1 MLVTRPGKKQSS
13 STEVLDGHPFVIG
26 VACLLHQY
34 PDSVSNQVIRYLA
47 QYVRSF
53 YVEQTAQIQAFR
65 SSAKVAPLGHE
76 ITNGTVFLDRLFA
89 ARQTPRSHLEELL
102 PKPLIDLQ

>member
-1 MLVTRPGKKQSS
+1 MKSQQNKIVQVTIPGKKQSS

-26 VACLLHQY
+26 VACLLNQY
-34 PDSVSNQVIRYLA
+34 PDNVSSLVIRYLA

-65 SSAKVAPLGHE
+65 CGH
-76 ITNGTVFLDRLFA
+76 N
-89 ARQTPRSHLEELL
+89 SHNFSGVT
-102 PKPLIDLQ
+102 

>member
-1 MLVTRPGKKQSS
+1 MSETTGLKFDFVFVKITLWSLNVKSQQNKIVQVTLPGKKQSS

-34 PDSVSNQVIRYLA
+34 PDNVSSLVIRYLA

-65 SSAKVAPLGHE
+65 CGH
-76 ITNGTVFLDRLFA
+76 N
-89 ARQTPRSHLEELL
+89 SHNFSGVT
-102 PKPLIDLQ
+102 

>member
-1 MLVTRPGKKQSS
+1 MLKIEKITLKIVQVTIPGKKQSS

-34 PDSVSNQVIRYLA
+34 PDNVSSLVIRYLA

-65 SSAKVAPLGHE
+65 CGH
-76 ITNGTVFLDRLFA
+76 N
-89 ARQTPRSHLEELL
+89 SHNFSGVT
-102 PKPLIDLQ
+102 